1 MVEIENLSLES
12 GERTI
17 LRGINLKIRKGE
29 IYSILGPNGAGKSSL
44 AYILMGCAGYQPNSG
59 KILFDG
65 KEITGLP
72 IWKRAE
78 LGITLAWQEPARF
91 EGITVKD
98 YLLLS
103 SKNRD
108 GAGAAGAEE
117 ALHKVLLE
125 PGEYLNR
132 KVDKTLSGG
141 ERKRIELAAVF
152 IMRPRLAIL
161 DEPDSGLDILAMDK
175 IMDFMHDIRDRGATV
190 LLITHQAKVAG
201 IAKRA
206 ALIGEGSLVK
216 EGTSQE
222 VVKYFEDRC
231 LVCPKFK

>member
-1 MVEIENLSLES
+1 MVEIEDLSLKS
-12 GERTI
+12 GEKTI
-17 LRGINLKIRKGE
+17 LRGINLKTKKGE

-44 AYILMGCAGYQPNSG
+44 AYILMGCAGYQPDCG

-72 IWKRAE
+72 IWKRAK

-108 GAGAAGAEE
+108 GAAGAEE

-125 PGEYLNR
+125 PGEYLDR
-132 KVDKTLSGG
+132 KVDRTLSGG

-152 IMRPRLAIL
+152 IMRPRLAI
-161 DEPDSGLDILAMDK
+161 
-175 IMDFMHDIRDRGATV
+175 
-190 LLITHQAKVAG
+190 
-201 IAKRA
+201 
-206 ALIGEGSLVK
+206 IGGML
-216 EGTSQE
+216 
-222 VVKYFEDRC
+222 R
-231 LVCPKFK
+231 